1 MAKTKKE
8 IIQILATKYN
18 IPLAQVESAVNYQFI
33 FPLAYVAKTMKEGN
47 FESVRL
53 PKFGKFSAKPGRIKY
68 IQEKADGSINNK

>member
-18 IPLAQVESAVNYQFI
+18 LPLSQVESVIDYQFI
-33 FPLAYVAKTMKEGN
+33 YVAKTMKEGK

-68 IQEKADGSINNK
+68 IQEKANGSINNKR